1 MKQYKILAP
10 VDLRVKNWRELIRG
24 FLDTNSQEIKWDLHI
39 IDTSLPYVTPR
50 IIKQTAEK
58 LKAQAIIGLIRKS
71 GYTELLNL
79 NIPIVLNLRDTKN
92 TSFSYIMSN
101 NKAVGEKAA
110 DFFINQRYKHF
121 AFVGFIG
128 TDWSNNRKK
137 GFIDRLKAN
146 HKNPNILDINDR
158 QDFRKELLSFLR
170 SLTYPVAIMA
180 CNDWCARMIADI
192 CIEEGISIPSEIA
205 ILGVDDD
212 EFICTVS
219 EPELSSIRLAIRE
232 QGRKLARKLIEQIET
247 KKENNSYLNFTLLA
261 NVERITERG
270 STMQIDDNAKL
281 ISNIITFIDD
291 NFRSIETVSDILK
304 MFPISERNLEIRFKK
319 ETNGT
324 TVYKY
329 LIQKKIDNMKT
340 LLLTTNMP
348 IKDAAL
354 NSGFTDIYKVSRIFK
369 RVEGV
374 TPKEYRIGKVL

>member
-1 MKQYKILAP
+1 M
-10 VDLRVKNWRELIRG
+10 
-24 FLDTNSQEIKWDLHI
+24 
-39 IDTSLPYVTPR
+39 
-50 IIKQTAEK
+50 
-58 LKAQAIIGLIRKS
+58 
-71 GYTELLNL
+71 
-79 NIPIVLNLRDTKN
+79 NLRNTKN
-92 TSFSYIMSN
+92 TSFSYFTAN

-121 AFVGFIG
+121 AFVGFIE

-219 EPELSSIRLAIRE
+219 EPKLSSIRLAIRE
-232 QGRKLARKLIEQIET
+232 QGRKLSRKLIEQIET

-369 RVEGV
+369 RVEGI